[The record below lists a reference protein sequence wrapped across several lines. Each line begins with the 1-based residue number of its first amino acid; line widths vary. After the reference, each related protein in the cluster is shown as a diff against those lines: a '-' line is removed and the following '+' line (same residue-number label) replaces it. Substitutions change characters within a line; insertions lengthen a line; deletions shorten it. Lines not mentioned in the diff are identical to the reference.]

1 MHKVVYDQPFS
12 CIYCQEGFPNTEEL
26 LRHQQVWALTQLHLL
41 KIFAKRIIVNSV
53 FYIHTGFFN
62 RFCGN
67 KHNRFSETL
76 SLGTLGHVIKAQT

>member
-26 LRHQQVWALTQLHLL
+26 LRHQQVWALTQLHLI

-53 FYIHTGFFN
+53 FYIHTGFFLTD
-62 RFCGN
+62 FAATSTTDFP
-67 KHNRFSETL
+67 KP
-76 SLGTLGHVIKAQT
+76 

>member
-53 FYIHTGFFN
+53 FYIHSLRRGPTGP
-62 RFCGN
+62 
-67 KHNRFSETL
+67 S
-76 SLGTLGHVIKAQT
+76 SLAPAT